1 MLELRHLRVL
11 RAIAR
16 EGSLAAAARALH
28 FSQPTVTHHLATLE
42 AHLRTP
48 LVHRGARGAVLT
60 EAGRA
65 LLPHAEAVLERI
77 LVAEREIRELAEH
90 GAATLR
96 IGTFPTAGALLL
108 PPAVRELRQRGVRV
122 SLTEG
127 EVPAL
132 LAGLRTHDLHVA
144 LVFYRAPEPVPGPAT
159 PAHHTPAHHTP
170 AHHTPAHHTPAHH
183 TPSPTPPP
191 ATDHGLGEDVTVH
204 PLLDDPLL
212 LVLAADHP
220 LAARDAVPL
229 TELRDEG
236 WIMSRTESD
245 DPVDRAL
252 EDACALHGFQ
262 PVPAMRTDDYAVL
275 QGFVAAGTGVALV
288 PRLGLAGHRPDLAVR
303 PVDGQPMTRRIG
315 LAALRTAPATS
326 TDGLLTAL
334 AASAARIRVEWA
346 TA

>member
-60 EAGRA
+60 DAGRA

-77 LVAEREIRELAEH
+77 LVAEREIRDLAEH
-90 GAATLR
+90 GTATLR

-132 LAGLRTHDLHVA
+132 LAGLRTHDLHAA
-144 LVFYRAPEPVPGPAT
+144 LVFYRAPEPAPGPAAPGSAASSQRE
-159 PAHHTPAHHTP
+159 PAA
-170 AHHTPAHHTPAHH
+170 A
-183 TPSPTPPP
+183 S
-191 ATDHGLGEDVTVH
+191 ATGPDHGLGEDFTVH

-220 LAARDAVPL
+220 LAARASVPL
-229 TELRDEG
+229 AELRDEG
-236 WIMSRTESD
+236 WIMSRTER

-252 EDACALHGFQ
+252 ADACAHHGFQ

-303 PVDGQPMTRRIG
+303 PVDGHPMTRRIG
-315 LAALRTAPATS
+315 LAALRTSPAAYTEA
-326 TDGLLTAL
+326 LLTGL
-334 AASAARIRVEWA
+334 AASAGRLRAEWA
-346 TA
+346 TV